1 MVDYKQILRLRAE
14 GVSQRGIAD
23 VLGCSRNTVA
33 AVFAAANAAGVG
45 FGEVADL
52 GADEVRHLLLPE
64 PAKAVSGRVTPDFE
78 HVHRELARPSVT
90 LLLLWNEYV
99 AGCRAAGGVPYR
111 YSFFNEQYR
120 RWVASTGASM
130 HVQRSPGES
139 IEVDWAGDA
148 MPVADPLTGARVD
161 AWLFVAALSF
171 SAYAYVEAF
180 TDMTLGSW
188 IDAHV
193 HAFEAFGGTAR
204 LLVPDNLRTG
214 VSRSDRYEPAL
225 NPAYA
230 RMAEHYG
237 TAIVPAR
244 VRRPR
249 DKPVVEGSVRF
260 VANQVAAVLRDRR
273 FVGLAELNE
282 AIFDEVA
289 EINARPFQKREDSR
303 RIVFARDE
311 KPLLRPL
318 PPMRFELAD
327 LRKAKARARTTTSR
341 WIATS
346 TPCRPQLIGQSLDVR
361 VTSHTIEVF
370 AGAERVACHT
380 TAHAASAA
388 ATPPSPSTC
397 PPGIG
402 TGWSTGAPQ
411 RFEQWAATIGPDTVA
426 AIQAILASRKIAEQS
441 YRSCLGVMSLARK
454 PGGMVRLEDSCGRA
468 LAATPSPSYTL
479 IKKLWAAWQPADP
492 PPAAS
497 LGEKGFVR
505 GSRYYVGRGPGMID
519 VETLSRLKAMRLS
532 GMAEYFENLA
542 AATGQNNTL
551 TGPEMVKMAVD
562 WEYER
567 RRNSKLHRLRRHA
580 ALAQPDADIADIKAM
595 PGRSVDTELIARL
608 AVGSYL
614 QQAPGRDPAGTD
626 RGREDLR
633 GLRAG
638 QQGLPAVPHRA
649 LPAGRGA
656 VRPHHHRR
664 THRGPETLPRCARQA
679 SSC

>member
-52 GADEVRHLLLPE
+52 GVDEVRHLLLPE

-214 VSRSDRYEPAL
+214 VSRSDRYEPTL

-249 DKPVVEGSVRF
+249 DKPRVAYCTSSGRF
-260 VANQVAAVLRDRR
+260 VRSSGSGWSGVL
-273 FVGLAELNE
+273 GPA
-282 AIFDEVA
+282 
-289 EINARPFQKREDSR
+289 
-303 RIVFARDE
+303 
-311 KPLLRPL
+311 
-318 PPMRFELAD
+318 AD
-327 LRKAKARARTTTSR
+327 LR
-341 WIATS
+341 
-346 TPCRPQLIGQSLDVR
+346 PVGR
-361 VTSHTIEVF
+361 VGGVGRVVEEFSFVVI
-370 AGAERVACHT
+370 AGAGDNSG
-380 TAHAASAA
+380 SA
-388 ATPPSPSTC
+388 
-397 PPGIG
+397 PGL
-402 TGWSTGAPQ
+402 
-411 RFEQWAATIGPDTVA
+411 D
-426 AIQAILASRKIAEQS
+426 
-441 YRSCLGVMSLARK
+441 GVR
-454 PGGMVRLEDSCGRA
+454 CGR
-468 LAATPSPSYTL
+468 
-479 IKKLWAAWQPADP
+479 
-492 PPAAS
+492 
-497 LGEKGFVR
+497 R
-505 GSRYYVGRGPGMID
+505 G
-519 VETLSRLKAMRLS
+519 
-532 GMAEYFENLA
+532 
-542 AATGQNNTL
+542 
-551 TGPEMVKMAVD
+551 
-562 WEYER
+562 R
-567 RRNSKLHRLRRHA
+567 RRSRR
-580 ALAQPDADIADIKAM
+580 
-595 PGRSVDTELIARL
+595 G
-608 AVGSYL
+608 
-614 QQAPGRDPAGTD
+614 
-626 RGREDLR
+626 
-633 GLRAG
+633 
-638 QQGLPAVPHRA
+638 
-649 LPAGRGA
+649 
-656 VRPHHHRR
+656 
-664 THRGPETLPRCARQA
+664 
-679 SSC
+679 

>member
-64 PAKAVSGRVTPDFE
+64 TAKAVSDRVTPDFE

-148 MPVADPLTGARVD
+148 MSFADPLTGARAD

-230 RMAEHYG
+230 RLAEHYG

-244 VRRPR
+244 VRKPR

-318 PPMRFELAD
+318 PPVRFELAD
-327 LRKAKARARTTTSR
+327 LRKAKPGPNYHVQVDRNFYSVP
-341 WIATS
+341 S
-346 TPCRPQLIGQSLDVR
+346 TLIGQSLDVR

-370 AGAERVACHT
+370 AGTERVACHT
-380 TAHAASAA
+380 RLRGVRGRY
-388 ATPPSPSTC
+388 STLTEHM
-397 PPGIG
+397 PAGHRHRL
-402 TGWSTGAPQ
+402 TDWTPQ

-426 AIQAILASRKIAEQS
+426 AIQAILASRKIVEQS

-454 PGGMVRLEDSCGRA
+454 PGGMARLEDSCGRA

-479 IKKLWAAWQPADP
+479 IKKLWAAWQPGDP

-497 LGEKGFVR
+497 LGDKGFVR
-505 GSRYYVGRGPGMID
+505 GSRYYD
-519 VETLSRLKAMRLS
+519 
-532 GMAEYFENLA
+532 
-542 AATGQNNTL
+542 
-551 TGPEMVKMAVD
+551 
-562 WEYER
+562 
-567 RRNSKLHRLRRHA
+567 
-580 ALAQPDADIADIKAM
+580 
-595 PGRSVDTELIARL
+595 
-608 AVGSYL
+608 GS
-614 QQAPGRDPAGTD
+614 QA
-626 RGREDLR
+626 
-633 GLRAG
+633 
-638 QQGLPAVPHRA
+638 
-649 LPAGRGA
+649 
-656 VRPHHHRR
+656 
-664 THRGPETLPRCARQA
+664 
-679 SSC
+679 

>member
-64 PAKAVSGRVTPDFE
+64 PAKAVSDRVTPDFE

-148 MPVADPLTGARVD
+148 MPVADPLTGARAD

-193 HAFEAFGGTAR
+193 HAFEALGGTAR

-230 RMAEHYG
+230 RLAEHYG

-244 VRRPR
+244 VRKPR

-289 EINARPFQKREDSR
+289 KINARPFQKREDSR
-303 RIVFARDE
+303 RIVFVRDE

-318 PPMRFELAD
+318 PPVRFELAD
-327 LRKAKARARTTTSR
+327 LRKAKPGPNYHVQVDRNFYSVPSA
-341 WIATS
+341 
-346 TPCRPQLIGQSLDVR
+346 LIGQSLDVR

-370 AGAERVACHT
+370 AGTERVACHT
-380 TAHAASAA
+380 RLRGVRGRY
-388 ATPPSPSTC
+388 STLTEHM
-397 PPGIG
+397 PAGHRHRL
-402 TGWSTGAPQ
+402 TDWTPQ

-426 AIQAILASRKIAEQS
+426 AIQAILASRKIVEQS

-454 PGGMVRLEDSCGRA
+454 PGGMARLEDSCGRA

-479 IKKLWAAWQPADP
+479 IKKLWAAWQPGDP

-497 LGEKGFVR
+497 LGDKGFVR
-505 GSRYYVGRGPGMID
+505 GSRYYDG
-519 VETLSRLKAMRLS
+519 
-532 GMAEYFENLA
+532 
-542 AATGQNNTL
+542 GQ
-551 TGPEMVKMAVD
+551 A
-562 WEYER
+562 
-567 RRNSKLHRLRRHA
+567 
-580 ALAQPDADIADIKAM
+580 
-595 PGRSVDTELIARL
+595 
-608 AVGSYL
+608 
-614 QQAPGRDPAGTD
+614 
-626 RGREDLR
+626 
-633 GLRAG
+633 
-638 QQGLPAVPHRA
+638 
-649 LPAGRGA
+649 
-656 VRPHHHRR
+656 
-664 THRGPETLPRCARQA
+664 
-679 SSC
+679 

>member
-64 PAKAVSGRVTPDFE
+64 PAKAVSDRVTPDFE

-148 MPVADPLTGARVD
+148 MSFADPLTGARAD

-214 VSRSDRYEPAL
+214 VSRSDRYEPAP

-230 RMAEHYG
+230 RLAEHYG

-244 VRRPR
+244 VRKPR
-249 DKPVVEGSVRF
+249 DYP
-260 VANQVAAVLRDRR
+260 
-273 FVGLAELNE
+273 
-282 AIFDEVA
+282 
-289 EINARPFQKREDSR
+289 EDSV
-303 RIVFARDE
+303 I
-311 KPLLRPL
+311 P
-318 PPMRFELAD
+318 
-327 LRKAKARARTTTSR
+327 S
-341 WIATS
+341 
-346 TPCRPQLIGQSLDVR
+346 CR
-361 VTSHTIEVF
+361 
-370 AGAERVACHT
+370 C
-380 TAHAASAA
+380 
-388 ATPPSPSTC
+388 
-397 PPGIG
+397 
-402 TGWSTGAPQ
+402 
-411 RFEQWAATIGPDTVA
+411 
-426 AIQAILASRKIAEQS
+426 
-441 YRSCLGVMSLARK
+441 
-454 PGGMVRLEDSCGRA
+454 
-468 LAATPSPSYTL
+468 
-479 IKKLWAAWQPADP
+479 
-492 PPAAS
+492 
-497 LGEKGFVR
+497 
-505 GSRYYVGRGPGMID
+505 
-519 VETLSRLKAMRLS
+519 
-532 GMAEYFENLA
+532 
-542 AATGQNNTL
+542 
-551 TGPEMVKMAVD
+551 
-562 WEYER
+562 
-567 RRNSKLHRLRRHA
+567 
-580 ALAQPDADIADIKAM
+580 
-595 PGRSVDTELIARL
+595 
-608 AVGSYL
+608 
-614 QQAPGRDPAGTD
+614 
-626 RGREDLR
+626 
-633 GLRAG
+633 
-638 QQGLPAVPHRA
+638 
-649 LPAGRGA
+649 
-656 VRPHHHRR
+656 
-664 THRGPETLPRCARQA
+664 
-679 SSC
+679 

>member
-230 RMAEHYG
+230 RLAEHYG

-318 PPMRFELAD
+318 PPVRFELAD
-327 LRKAKARARTTTSR
+327 LRKAKPGPNYHVQVDRNFYSVP
-341 WIATS
+341 S
-346 TPCRPQLIGQSLDVR
+346 TLIGQSLDVR

-370 AGAERVACHT
+370 AGTERVACHT
-380 TAHAASAA
+380 RLRGVRGRY
-388 ATPPSPSTC
+388 STLTEHM
-397 PPGIG
+397 PAGHRHRLVDW
-402 TGWSTGAPQ
+402 TPQ

-426 AIQAILASRKIAEQS
+426 AIQAILASRKIVEQS

-505 GSRYYVGRGPGMID
+505 GSRYYD
-519 VETLSRLKAMRLS
+519 
-532 GMAEYFENLA
+532 
-542 AATGQNNTL
+542 
-551 TGPEMVKMAVD
+551 
-562 WEYER
+562 
-567 RRNSKLHRLRRHA
+567 
-580 ALAQPDADIADIKAM
+580 
-595 PGRSVDTELIARL
+595 
-608 AVGSYL
+608 GS
-614 QQAPGRDPAGTD
+614 QA
-626 RGREDLR
+626 
-633 GLRAG
+633 
-638 QQGLPAVPHRA
+638 
-649 LPAGRGA
+649 
-656 VRPHHHRR
+656 
-664 THRGPETLPRCARQA
+664 
-679 SSC
+679 